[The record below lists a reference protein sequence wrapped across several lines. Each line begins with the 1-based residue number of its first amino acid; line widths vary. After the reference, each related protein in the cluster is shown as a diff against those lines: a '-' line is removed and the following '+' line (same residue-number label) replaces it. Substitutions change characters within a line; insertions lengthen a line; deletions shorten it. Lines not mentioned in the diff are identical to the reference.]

1 MHVQPFHIDS
11 HTNKLSRRL
20 VRALLIQ
27 FRDKISLYLTYDL
40 STLDVDLKNEPW
52 VSSEYIQQWLNN

>member
-1 MHVQPFHIDS
+1 MHVQPFDVDS

-20 VRALLIQ
+20 VRALLTQ

-52 VSSEYIQQWLNN
+52 VSSEYIQQ